1 MCTLFVARLQASM
14 LRSSVKTG
22 RSRACDWRGASAG
35 ATWGSS
41 LRSAVRRATTLTA
54 LPLTLS
60 SSPRTSAACGPRW
73 MRSSP
78 SPAPPCSSWTAVPQ
92 GRRWATRKSIEE
104 QLPPNIK
111 VDPHSQESSSG
122 KDGEGLGRDAFS
134 SGINGIYGNRAESA
148 MRGMLGP
155 QGQADARETR
165 ALPILG
171 RATVQGTEYTLDRST
186 VFEHWRVR
194 CPAPVGWH
202 LSKLGSATCKMV
214 NDVNEAVESL
224 QLQIIKGCNV
234 FEIDGAASEIH
245 QSIARGMYEALQ
257 AFELDRS
264 GFVMV
269 VRCGLIKQPHFQDEI
284 TRVETSNT
292 AAVRNRIIPI
302 FERYK
307 ASSLPSTSLKSGF
320 RLSELD
326 DSQLA
331 RLNLRR
337 VDRTT
342 AAGLSPDWLDAFFT
356 NVAYNTRLECIDVLL
371 LEGVH
376 TLVDGR
382 PDAHVDDDILQLFV
396 YLEQQVKQGVLQ
408 YYGIC
413 SPHLAPPVPRTYPPM
428 PPDALVPDQYRTPPT
443 EPAPLNL
450 YRLMALAERAGGAGH
465 HFRFVQY
472 PFNLTQHQAM
482 SAPLPY
488 DPSHTLATLC
498 KALGLTT
505 LGYSPLE
512 TSNLMRLP
520 ERYHNFPM
528 EADLKALRM
537 NFFTVCERCVLKEME
552 IKDTIEKGPDTLP
565 PIEHLFV
572 ASVYLAAQRQF
583 SNLFFF
589 TDWVNFYMMPRFR
602 RAMTRFKEASNAEL
616 KEWAKQYEQ
625 LISDLL
631 RMRQRMFQHKHGKNT
646 GLVGMAIDHASPTL
660 ARCPMLNQKAIN
672 FATYGCDVL
681 MCGFHVSRYF
691 HEATEL
697 NPAKDGNLPIPAEEL
712 LALCAAEAVSY
723 ANASPPHPYMLEPLV
738 TDGKISKQPSK
749 SAATM
754 VTIDPQN
761 PRFPDIPDELPASDG
776 DVASMATADDR
787 APPQAVPGDRAAG
800 VAAK

>member
-1 MCTLFVARLQASM
+1 M
-14 LRSSVKTG
+14 LRRSVKT
-22 RSRACDWRGASAG
+22 RGKCRESAS
-35 ATWGSS
+35 
-41 LRSAVRRATTLTA
+41 TTFDQSPWSTLQ
-54 LPLTLS
+54 PLTLS
-60 SSPRTSAACGPRW
+60 LSPPSSTHARFGLRRTMNTVSSLLFSSCPTAHHPMRW
-73 MRSSP
+73 VS
-78 SPAPPCSSWTAVPQ
+78 
-92 GRRWATRKSIEE
+92 RKSIEE
-104 QLPPNIK
+104 QLPSNIK
-111 VDPHSQESSSG
+111 VDPNAPAIAA

-155 QGQADARETR
+155 QGQADARESR
-165 ALPILG
+165 AVPILG
-171 RATVQGTEYTLDRST
+171 RASVQGTKYTLDRST
-186 VFEHWRVR
+186 VFENWRFR
-194 CPAPVGWH
+194 CPEPVGWH
-202 LSKLGSATCKMV
+202 LSMLGSTTCKMV

-245 QSIARGMYEALQ
+245 QSIARGIYEALQ
-257 AFELDRS
+257 AFELDRN

-269 VRCGLIKQPHFQDEI
+269 ARCGLIKQPRFQDEI

-292 AAVRNRIIPI
+292 AAARNRIIPI

-320 RLSELD
+320 RISELD

-376 TLVDGR
+376 TLFDGR
-382 PDAHVDDDILQLFV
+382 PDEHVDDDILQLFA
-396 YLEQQVKQGVLQ
+396 YLERQVKEGVLQ
-408 YYGIC
+408 YYGVC
-413 SPHLAPPVPRTYPPM
+413 SPHLAPPVPRNYPEM
-428 PPDALVPDQYRTPPT
+428 PPDALVPDKYRTPPKV
-443 EPAPLNL
+443 PATINL
-450 YRLMALAERAGGAGH
+450 YRLMSLAERAGGADH

-482 SAPLPY
+482 SSPLSY
-488 DPSHTLATLC
+488 DANHTLATLC
-498 KALGLTT
+498 KALGLTAI
-505 LGYSPLE
+505 GYSPLE
-512 TSNLMRLP
+512 ATNLMQLP

-537 NFFTVCERCVLKEME
+537 NFFTVCERSVLKEME
-552 IKDTIEKGPDTLP
+552 IKDTIDKGPSTLP
-565 PIEHLFV
+565 PLEHLFV

-583 SNLFFF
+583 TNLFFF
-589 TDWVNFYMMPRFR
+589 TDWANYYMTPRFR
-602 RAMTRFKEASNAEL
+602 RAMTRFKEASNADL

-625 LISDLL
+625 LINDLL
-631 RMRQRMFQHKHGKNT
+631 RMRQRMFQHKHGKQA
-646 GLVGMAIDHASPTL
+646 GLISMAIDYASPTL

-681 MCGFHVSRYF
+681 LCGFHVSRYF

-697 NPAKDGNLPIPAEEL
+697 NPAKDGNLPIPEEEL
-712 LALCAAEAVSY
+712 LALCKAEAVSY
-723 ANASPPHPYMLEPLV
+723 ANVSPPHPYMLEPLIG
-738 TDGKISKQPSK
+738 DGKISKQPSK
-749 SAATM
+749 GSEHL
-754 VTIDPQN
+754 VPIDPQN
-761 PRFPDIPDELPASDG
+761 PKFPDIPEELQADNSSSDAP
-776 DVASMATADDR
+776 VSADDPIESLPK
-787 APPQAVPGDRAAG
+787 AEAAEK
-800 VAAK
+800 ATKE

>member
-1 MCTLFVARLQASM
+1 M
-14 LRSSVKTG
+14 LRRSVKTRG
-22 RSRACDWRGASAG
+22 KCRESVSATCDQSPWS
-35 ATWGSS
+35 
-41 LRSAVRRATTLTA
+41 TLQ
-54 LPLTLS
+54 PLTLS
-60 SSPRTSAACGPRW
+60 LSPPSSTHARFGLRRTMNTVSSLLFSSCATAHHPMRW
-73 MRSSP
+73 VS
-78 SPAPPCSSWTAVPQ
+78 
-92 GRRWATRKSIEE
+92 RKSIEE
-104 QLPPNIK
+104 QLPSNIK
-111 VDPHSQESSSG
+111 VDPNAPAIAA

-155 QGQADARETR
+155 QGQADARESR
-165 ALPILG
+165 AVPILG
-171 RATVQGTEYTLDRST
+171 RASVQGTKYTLDRST
-186 VFEHWRVR
+186 VFENWRFR
-194 CPAPVGWH
+194 CPEPVGWH
-202 LSKLGSATCKMV
+202 LSMLGSTTCKMV

-245 QSIARGMYEALQ
+245 QSIARGIYEALQ
-257 AFELDRS
+257 AFELDRN

-269 VRCGLIKQPHFQDEI
+269 ARCGLIKQPRFQDEI

-292 AAVRNRIIPI
+292 AAARNRIIPI

-320 RLSELD
+320 RISELD

-376 TLVDGR
+376 TLFDGR
-382 PDAHVDDDILQLFV
+382 PDEHVDDDILQLFA
-396 YLEQQVKQGVLQ
+396 YLERQVKEGVLQ
-408 YYGIC
+408 YYGVC
-413 SPHLAPPVPRTYPPM
+413 SPHLAPPVPRNYPEM
-428 PPDALVPDQYRTPPT
+428 PPDALVPDKYRTPPKV
-443 EPAPLNL
+443 PATINL
-450 YRLMALAERAGGAGH
+450 YRLMSLAERAGGAGH

-482 SAPLPY
+482 SSPLSY
-488 DPSHTLATLC
+488 DANHTLATLC
-498 KALGLTT
+498 KALGLTAI
-505 LGYSPLE
+505 GYSPLE
-512 TSNLMRLP
+512 ATNLMQLP

-537 NFFTVCERCVLKEME
+537 NFFTVCERSVLKEME
-552 IKDTIEKGPDTLP
+552 IKDTIDKGPSTLP
-565 PIEHLFV
+565 PLEHLFV

-583 SNLFFF
+583 TNLFFF
-589 TDWVNFYMMPRFR
+589 TDWANYYMTPRFR
-602 RAMTRFKEASNAEL
+602 RAMTRFKEASNADL

-625 LISDLL
+625 LINDLL
-631 RMRQRMFQHKHGKNT
+631 RMRQRMFQHKHGKQA
-646 GLVGMAIDHASPTL
+646 GLISMAIDYASPTL

-681 MCGFHVSRYF
+681 LCGFHVSRYF

-697 NPAKDGNLPIPAEEL
+697 NPAKDGNLPIPEEEL
-712 LALCAAEAVSY
+712 LALCKAEAVSY
-723 ANASPPHPYMLEPLV
+723 ANVSPPHPYMLEPLIG
-738 TDGKISKQPSK
+738 DGKISKQPSK
-749 SAATM
+749 GSEHL
-754 VTIDPQN
+754 VPIDPQN
-761 PRFPDIPDELPASDG
+761 PQFPDIPEELQADNSSSDAP
-776 DVASMATADDR
+776 VSADDPIESLPK
-787 APPQAVPGDRAAG
+787 AEAAEKATKG
-800 VAAK
+800 

>member
-1 MCTLFVARLQASM
+1 M
-14 LRSSVKTG
+14 LRRVSGEAAHTMP
-22 RSRACDWRGASAG
+22 RH
-35 ATWGSS
+35 
-41 LRSAVRRATTLTA
+41 RRAASLLHTCV
-54 LPLTLS
+54 TLS
-60 SSPRTSAACGPRW
+60 SSVSGMRVVALSPLSAALRGV
-73 MRSSP
+73 
-78 SPAPPCSSWTAVPQ
+78 AGQQAV
-92 GRRWATRKSIEE
+92 RWASRRSIEA

-111 VDPHSQESSSG
+111 VDPNAPTPAAES
-122 KDGEGLGRDAFS
+122 EALGRDAFS

-155 QGQADARETR
+155 QGQADARESR
-165 ALPILG
+165 AVPIVG
-171 RATVQGTEYTLDRST
+171 RATVKGTEYTLDRST
-186 VFEHWRVR
+186 VFEHWRYR
-194 CPAPVGWH
+194 CPEPVGWH

-214 NDVNEAVESL
+214 NDVGEAVESL

-245 QSIARGMYEALQ
+245 QSIARGIYEALQ

-269 VRCGLIKQPHFQDEI
+269 ARCGLITQPRFQEEI

-292 AAVRNRIIPI
+292 AAVRNRILPI

-320 RLSELD
+320 RVDELD

-337 VDRTT
+337 VDARS

-376 TLVDGR
+376 TLFDGR
-382 PDAHVDDDILQLFV
+382 PDEHVDDDILQLFV
-396 YLEQQVKQGVLQ
+396 YLERQVKQGVLQ
-408 YYGIC
+408 YYGIS
-413 SPHLAPPVPRTYPPM
+413 SPHLAPPVPRHYPKL
-428 PPDALVPDQYRTPPT
+428 PPDALVPEQYRHPPKVPT
-443 EPAPLNL
+443 TINL
-450 YRLMALAERAGGAGH
+450 YRLMAIAKRAGGDEH

-482 SAPLPY
+482 STVLPY
-488 DPSHTLATLC
+488 DGNHTLATLC

-512 TSNLMRLP
+512 TTNLMRMA

-528 EADLKALRM
+528 EADLRSLRM
-537 NFFTVCERCVLKEME
+537 NFFTVCERSVLKEME
-552 IKDTIEKGPDTLP
+552 IKDTIDKGPETLP
-565 PIEHLFV
+565 PLEHLFA
-572 ASVYLAAQRQF
+572 ASVYLGAQRQF
-583 SNLFFF
+583 TNVFFF
-589 TDWVNFYMMPRFR
+589 TEWAEHYMLPHFR
-602 RAMTRFKEASNAEL
+602 RAMTRFKEASSADL

-625 LISDLL
+625 LISDML
-631 RMRQRMFQHKHGKNT
+631 RMRQRMFQHKHGKQA
-646 GLVGMAIDHASPTL
+646 GLINMAIDHFSPTL

-672 FATYGCDVL
+672 FATYGCDTL

-697 NPAKDGNLPIPAEEL
+697 NPAKDGNLPIPHEEL
-712 LALCAAEAVSY
+712 QALCEAPTVSY
-723 ANASPPHPYMLEPLV
+723 ADSSPPHPYMMEPLMSE
-738 TDGKISKQPSK
+738 GKISKQRSK
-749 SAATM
+749 GTESL
-754 VTIDPQN
+754 VPIDMQN
-761 PRFPDIPDELPASDG
+761 PKFPDIPEELEEGAAPPLSET
-776 DVASMATADDR
+776 STLSSEATAK
-787 APPQAVPGDRAAG
+787 PSEESVSH
-800 VAAK
+800 